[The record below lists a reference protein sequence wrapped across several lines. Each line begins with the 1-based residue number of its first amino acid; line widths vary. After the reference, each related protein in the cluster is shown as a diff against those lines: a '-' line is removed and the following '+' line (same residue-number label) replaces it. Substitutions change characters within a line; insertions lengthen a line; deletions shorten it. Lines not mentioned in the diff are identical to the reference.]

1 MPQVKGLTFADARAY
16 LTARGGPEA
25 WERLRKALTPA
36 DRTLLDEV
44 IAVGWYDIDTHVR
57 MLESM
62 PVALGKSMPETM
74 HDYARFSAERHVSRV
89 YRVLFLVANPA
100 MVLEK
105 SGEYWSRFYDTGEWK
120 VSRDTEKR
128 VHGDLFSFAR
138 PTAAFCEFL
147 TTYCGCLFERVGCKD
162 VRTSHPRCRV
172 RGDTMC
178 TYTVEW
184 R

>member
-1 MPQVKGLTFADARAY
+1 VARVKGLTFADARAY
-16 LTARGGPEA
+16 VGARGGPDA
-25 WERLRKALTPA
+25 WEKVRQRLTPA

-57 MLESM
+57 LLEAM
-62 PVALGKSMPETM
+62 PGVLGKTLEDTM
-74 HDYARFSAERHVSRV
+74 RDYARFSAERHVSRV

-105 SGEYWSRFYDTGEWK
+105 SGEYWSRFYDTGAWK
-120 VSRDTEKR
+120 ITRESDKKAR
-128 VHGDLFSFAR
+128 GDLSGFAR
-138 PTAAFCEFL
+138 PTAAHCEFL
-147 TTYCGCLFERVGCKD
+147 TTYCGFLFERVGCKD

-172 RGDTMC
+172 RGDSLC
-178 TYTVEW
+178 SYVVEW